1 MSEMRDYF
9 FYNFYDYM
17 RTVYIYSHLKTY
29 LVDKQRQE
37 IEERILYILSAFSI
51 LFMILSILKL
61 FIIFLYFLFIHAL
74 TKFFIFLKTL
84 CKTKFNVNF
93 CSSFRNAMSYLWK
106 VLKRLY
112 TFNFYIFGNRLNN
125 FIMVGSYFFL
135 LFSMYCFL
143 HFNNELLTEI
153 EKNDNYLVFFY
164 LHFEAI
170 IFVQLLNASFYSKV
184 QLTSSI
190 VYSFGLFFTMNGI
203 LFFGYFIKN
212 IYENRYGSFEFEE
225 PQNILN
231 IIFNSILFL
240 LNLNCLILV
249 LIHKKNGK

>member
-1 MSEMRDYF
+1 MSEMKDDF
-9 FYNFYDYM
+9 LYNFYDYM
-17 RTVYIYSHLKTY
+17 KTVYIYAHLKTY

-37 IEERILYILSAFSI
+37 IEKNTLIILSAFI
-51 LFMILSILKL
+51 LLIMILSLLK
-61 FIIFLYFLFIHAL
+61 FIIIFLYFLFIQAL
-74 TKFFIFLKTL
+74 TNFFKFLKTL

-93 CSSFRNAMSYLWK
+93 CSSIRNAMSYLWK

-112 TFNFYIFGNRLNN
+112 TFNFYVFGNRLNN

-135 LFSMYCFL
+135 LFSSLAFFYI
-143 HFNNELLTEI
+143 NNELLTEL
-153 EKNDNYLVFFY
+153 EKNNKYLASFY

-190 VYSFGLFFTMNGI
+190 VYCLGLFFAMNGI

-231 IIFNSILFL
+231 IIFNIILFL
-240 LNLNCLILV
+240 LNLNCLIRI